1 MQLKINTHLKK
12 NVNMKT
18 KLRIINPNAGGI
30 DIGAEKIF
38 VCANDAGYKS
48 FDTFTQDL
56 HRAADYLKVNTIDS
70 VAMEATGVYWLPV
83 KDILEAEGI
92 EVVLVRAGDA
102 NQLPGREKTDG
113 EDCQWIRTLHQHG
126 LLRPCFIP
134 EEIIRELRTIIR
146 LRQDHIEMAAAH
158 IQHIQ
163 KAFTLMNLRL
173 HQVISQIQGVSGRRI
188 IEAILKGDRDAE
200 TLAILC
206 DKQILHNK
214 KEEVV
219 KSLNGNYRSE
229 YLFMLEQAYKAWSFY
244 NQLIRE
250 CDKKIES
257 WFIRSNENKPE
268 VDSITPEKAIRH
280 HKPEIENFHVK
291 ILRLTEGKDASQLPG
306 LTDYSV
312 IRIIAEVGLD
322 LKEWKTEKN
331 FVSWLGLAPKRYSS
345 GKMRRRYKG
354 KQQTAAG
361 QIFKEAAQSIL
372 NSKYIG
378 LGSFARKIKSRKGP
392 QIAIKATA
400 RKLAVLYYH
409 AITKGMEYVEKGI
422 IEYNKQAKFTEE
434 QRLRKQAYRLGFSLT
449 EIVVHQ

>member
-1 MQLKINTHLKK
+1 
-12 NVNMKT
+12 MKT

-30 DIGAEKIF
+30 DIGSEKIF
-38 VCANDAGYKS
+38 VCANDSGYKS
-48 FDTFTQDL
+48 FDTFTEDL
-56 HRAADYLKVNTIDS
+56 RLAAAYLKDCTVNS

-83 KDILEAEGI
+83 KDILESEGI
-92 EVVLVRAGDA
+92 EVTLVRAGDA

-158 IQHIQ
+158 IQHMQ

-188 IEAILKGDRDAE
+188 IESILNGERDAE
-200 TLAILC
+200 TLTMLC
-206 DKQILHNK
+206 DKQIVRNK
-214 KEEVV
+214 KEEVM
-219 KSLNGNYRSE
+219 KSLNGNYREE
-229 YLFMLEQAYKAWSFY
+229 YLFMLGQAYKAWNFY
-244 NQLIRE
+244 NQLITE

-257 WFIRSNENKPE
+257 WFIRSTNNKPE
-268 VDSITPEKAIRH
+268 VDHITPEKSIRH
-280 HKPEIENFHVK
+280 HKPDIENFHAK
-291 ILRLTEGKDASQLPG
+291 TLRLTEGKDASQLPG

-312 IRIIAEVGLD
+312 VRIIAEVGLD
-322 LKEWKTEKN
+322 LKEWKSDKN

-354 KQQTAAG
+354 KQHTAAA
-361 QIFKEAAQSIL
+361 QIFKEAAQSLL
-372 NSKYIG
+372 NSKHIG
-378 LGSFARKIKSRKGP
+378 LGSFARKVKSRKGP

-400 RKLAVLYYH
+400 RKIAVLYYN

-422 IEYNKQAKFTEE
+422 KEYDSKAKQTEIQRLTKQAS
-434 QRLRKQAYRLGFSLT
+434 RLGFALT
-449 EIVVHQ
+449 EALVHQ

>member
-1 MQLKINTHLKK
+1 
-12 NVNMKT
+12 MKT

-30 DIGAEKIF
+30 DIGSEKVF
-38 VCANDAGYKS
+38 VCANDIGYQS
-48 FDTFTQDL
+48 FDTFTEDL
-56 HRAADYLKVNTIDS
+56 QLAAAYLKKNSVNS

-83 KDILEAEGI
+83 KDILETEGI
-92 EVVLVRAGDA
+92 EVILVRAGDA

-126 LLRPCFIP
+126 LLRPCFVP
-134 EEIIRELRTIIR
+134 EETIRELRTIIR

-158 IQHIQ
+158 VQHMQ

-188 IEAILKGDRDAE
+188 IEAILNGERDAE
-200 TLAILC
+200 TLAMLC
-206 DKQILHNK
+206 DKQITRNK

-219 KSLNGNYRSE
+219 KSLKGNYREE
-229 YLFMLEQAYKAWSFY
+229 YLFMLEQAYKAWNFY

-257 WFIRSNENKPE
+257 WFIKSNENKPE
-268 VDSITPEKAIRH
+268 VDHITPAKAIRH
-280 HKPEIENFHVK
+280 HKPDIENFHDK
-291 ILRLTEGKDASQLPG
+291 TLKLTRGKDASQLPG

-322 LKEWKTEKN
+322 LKEWKNEKN

-372 NSKYIG
+372 NSKHIG

-400 RKLAVLYYH
+400 RKLAVLYYN

-434 QRLRKQAYRLGFSLT
+434 QRLRKQASRLGFSLT
-449 EIVVHQ
+449 EIAVHQ